1 MQWINSDLFRKSSI
15 CYGISFEKNLYR
27 KKYRYQFWKI
37 FVSKKVS
44 VSVSKK
50 IGINR
55 AFWHLIELFFGLF
68 LSILDPKCWTWLESY
83 ESWHYNNDI
92 IQSTNFDLKSFRFGF
107 HVFLWNW
114 FRKKIGIGFQKNWYR
129 KKYWNWF
136 RKKLSLLVSE
146 KMALKK
152 VSDSV
157 SKKNGIGK
165 KFRIRFLLYFGF
177 RHTLMDNGLDDGLEV
192 MVVKILTIS

>member
-1 MQWINSDLFRKSSI
+1 MFF
-15 CYGISFEKNLYR
+15 YGIGFEKKL
-27 KKYRYQFWKI
+27 
-37 FVSKKVS
+37 VL
-44 VSVSKK
+44 VSKK
-50 IGINR
+50 ICIG
-55 AFWHLIELFFGLF
+55 
-68 LSILDPKCWTWLESY
+68 
-83 ESWHYNNDI
+83 
-92 IQSTNFDLKSFRFGF
+92 KS
-107 HVFLWNW
+107 V
-114 FRKKIGIGFQKNWYR
+114 GIGFEKNYRYWYL
-129 KKYWNWF
+129 K
-136 RKKLSLLVSE
+136 